1 MEIPVIHLGETY
13 TGPGGDGLKI
23 AVVEDEPRERQEL
36 CSAVEAYFRE
46 KKITAEVFPFE
57 GGEKIV
63 EKAGTGFDS
72 IFMDIHMEGMD
83 GMEAARQ
90 IRSLDPD
97 VMIVFIT
104 NMAGYAI
111 EGYSVQALDFLL
123 KPVSDARIEQEL
135 DKIMEIRRKRLPP
148 KIVLKGKGTI
158 CQVDVND
165 ILFVEMFGRKIRV
178 HRRQAVMEVNG
189 TLRYFEEQLPGDLF
203 FRCHHGFLVNMAY
216 VSSTGKSDVEVEG
229 HHLPVG
235 RQRKRAFM
243 EAFAR
248 FLGDSL

>member
-1 MEIPVIHLGETY
+1 M
-13 TGPGGDGLKI
+13 KI
-23 AVVEDEPRERQEL
+23 AVVEDELGERQKL
-36 CSAVEAYFRE
+36 CSAVEAYFRG
-46 KKITAEVFPFE
+46 KKMTAEVLPFE
-57 GGEKIV
+57 GGEEIE
-63 EKAGTGFDS
+63 EKAGEGFDS
-72 IFMDIHMEGMD
+72 IFLDIQMEGMD
-83 GMEAARQ
+83 GMEAARR
-90 IRSLDPD
+90 IRALDAD

-123 KPVSDARIEQEL
+123 KPVSALRMEQEL
-135 DKIMEIRRKRLPP
+135 DKIMEIRRKRTPP
-148 KIVLKGKGTI
+148 KLVLKGKGTI

-189 TLRYFEEQLPGDLF
+189 SLRYFEEQLPGDLF

-216 VSSTGKSDVEVEG
+216 VSSIGKSDVEVEG
-229 HHLPVG
+229 RRLPVG

>member
-1 MEIPVIHLGETY
+1 M
-13 TGPGGDGLKI
+13 KI
-23 AVVEDEPRERQEL
+23 AVVEDELGERQKL
-36 CSAVEAYFRE
+36 CSAVEAYFRG
-46 KKITAEVFPFE
+46 KKMTAEVLPFE
-57 GGEKIV
+57 GGEEIV
-63 EKAGTGFDS
+63 EKAGEGFDM
-72 IFMDIHMEGMD
+72 IFLDIQMEGMD
-83 GMEAARQ
+83 GMEAARR
-90 IRSLDPD
+90 IRALDAD

-123 KPVSDARIEQEL
+123 KPVSALRMEQEL
-135 DKIMEIRRKRLPP
+135 DKIMEIRRKRTPP
-148 KIVLKGKGTI
+148 KLVLKGKGTI

-189 TLRYFEEQLPGDLF
+189 SLRYFEEQLPGDLF

-216 VSSTGKSDVEVEG
+216 VSSIGKSDVEVEG
-229 HHLPVG
+229 RRLPVG

>member
-1 MEIPVIHLGETY
+1 M
-13 TGPGGDGLKI
+13 KI
-23 AVVEDEPRERQEL
+23 AVVEDELGERQKL
-36 CSAVEAYFRE
+36 CSAVEAYFRG
-46 KKITAEVFPFE
+46 KKMTAEVLPFE
-57 GGEKIV
+57 GGEEIV
-63 EKAGTGFDS
+63 EKAGEGFDS
-72 IFMDIHMEGMD
+72 IFLDIQMEGMD
-83 GMEAARQ
+83 GMEAARR
-90 IRSLDPD
+90 IRALDAD

-104 NMAGYAI
+104 NMAGNAI

-123 KPVSDARIEQEL
+123 KPVSALRMEQEL
-135 DKIMEIRRKRLPP
+135 DKIMEIRRKRTPP
-148 KIVLKGKGTI
+148 KLVLKGKGTI

-189 TLRYFEEQLPGDLF
+189 SLRYFEEQLPGDLF

-216 VSSTGKSDVEVEG
+216 VSSIGKSDVEVEG
-229 HHLPVG
+229 RRLPVG